1 MARDDIFGSWS
12 KRYTIGTN
20 NILQIPAISG
30 QNAIT
35 IKLITG
41 GTLEVGGSTL
51 VGQTFGDMYFL
62 GANEALSCDM
72 SGTFYLWA
80 SGATC
85 TCTIL
90 RGRSAGQ
97 GEVTPAT

>member
-1 MARDDIFGSWS
+1 MSRDDIFGSWS
-12 KRYTIGTN
+12 KRYTVGTN
-20 NILQIPAISG
+20 TILAIPPISG
-30 QNAIT
+30 QNSIS
-35 IKLITG
+35 IKLVSG
-41 GTLEVGGSTL
+41 GTLEIGGATL

-62 GANEALSCDM
+62 SSSEILSMDM

-85 TCTIL
+85 IAAIL

-97 GEVTPAT
+97 ADVVP